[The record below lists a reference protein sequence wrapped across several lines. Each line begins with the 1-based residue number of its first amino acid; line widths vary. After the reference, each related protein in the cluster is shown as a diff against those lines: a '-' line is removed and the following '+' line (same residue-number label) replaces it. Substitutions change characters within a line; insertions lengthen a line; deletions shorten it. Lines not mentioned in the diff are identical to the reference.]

1 MSNTFWYTREE
12 GEKKFRDSIERDKII
27 RSIELED
34 GRFLILMNDL
44 HQRLQ
49 EVPVHNR
56 QGKVTG
62 MKNVMGTFQSEIY
75 LNTEDSERYYQLT
88 NKE

>member
-12 GEKKFRDSIERDKII
+12 GEKKFRDSITLSKVI

-34 GRFLILMNDL
+34 GKFLILLDDL
-44 HQRLQ
+44 HKRAV
-49 EVPVHNR
+49 EVPVTNK
-56 QGKVTG
+56 QGKQTATRFVEQT
-62 MKNVMGTFQSEIY
+62 MQSEIY
-75 LNTEDSERYYQLT
+75 LNAEDSERYYQLT

>member
-12 GEKKFRDSIERDKII
+12 GEKKFRDSITLSKVI

-34 GRFLILMNDL
+34 GKFLILLDDL
-44 HQRLQ
+44 HKRAV
-49 EVPVHNR
+49 EVPVTNK
-56 QGKVTG
+56 QGKQTATRLVEQT
-62 MKNVMGTFQSEIY
+62 MQSEIY
-75 LNTEDSERYYQLT
+75 LNSEDSERFYQLT